1 GVFTGT
7 VRFDAITLTSLSGSK
22 DIFLLKLNPQ
32 GTVLW
37 AKSFGGPGEEE
48 GCELEVNDAGAIFIS
63 GGFSATMQLGS
74 ATLTAAGQRDVF
86 VSKVNTTGEVQW
98 ARAAGSTQDDVNY
111 AITLHRGN
119 EEVVTVG
126 TFTGVFWQAG
136 RSVSSA
142 GGFDSYVSK
151 VK

>member
-1 GVFTGT
+1 M
-7 VRFDAITLTSLSGSK
+7 RFDAITLTSLSGSK

-86 VSKVNTTGEVQW
+86 V
-98 ARAAGSTQDDVNY
+98 
-111 AITLHRGN
+111 
-119 EEVVTVG
+119 
-126 TFTGVFWQAG
+126 
-136 RSVSSA
+136 
-142 GGFDSYVSK
+142 
-151 VK
+151 